1 MNKQYA
7 IFDMDGTLVDSMPYW
22 QRLGREYLMRAGVTE
37 VSTELLERIKP
48 MTMAEST
55 ALFHKE
61 LGLAGSP
68 EQIADEL
75 HAIMRGHYLHDIQLK
90 PGAAE
95 YLQALKGRGVRMCVA
110 SATVERLVE
119 ACLSRL
125 GVMDCFA
132 FLLSCDTVGAGK
144 DRPDVFLAAAE
155 RFGAKPEEIAS
166 YEDSIFA
173 VETAAKAGFYTV
185 GVYDHN
191 GADSWEA
198 LQTIADETIT
208 DWFHAAAE
216 LSDEK

>member
-1 MNKQYA
+1 MNRRFA
-7 IFDMDGTLVDSMPYW
+7 IFDMDGTLIDSMPYW

-37 VSTELLERIKP
+37 VSKELLERIKP

-55 ALFHKE
+55 EMFHRE
-61 LGLAGSP
+61 LGIPGTP

-75 HAIMRGHYLHDIQLK
+75 HAIMREHYLHDIRLK

-95 YLQALKGRGVRMCVA
+95 YVRLLKARGVRMCVA

-119 ACLSRL
+119 ACLGRL
-125 GVMDCFA
+125 GVADCFE

-155 RFGAKPEEIAS
+155 RFGVQPEEIAS

-185 GVYDHN
+185 GVYDLN
-191 GADSWEA
+191 GADSWDA
-198 LQTIADETIT
+198 LQGIADETIT
-208 DWFHAAAE
+208 DWTAAAE
-216 LSDEK
+216 AL

>member
-1 MNKQYA
+1 
-7 IFDMDGTLVDSMPYW
+7 
-22 QRLGREYLMRAGVTE
+22 
-37 VSTELLERIKP
+37 
-48 MTMAEST
+48 
-55 ALFHKE
+55 
-61 LGLAGSP
+61 
-68 EQIADEL
+68 
-75 HAIMRGHYLHDIQLK
+75 
-90 PGAAE
+90 
-95 YLQALKGRGVRMCVA
+95 MCVA

-119 ACLSRL
+119 ACLGRL
-125 GVMDCFA
+125 GVADCFE

-191 GADSWEA
+191 GADSWDA
-198 LQTIADETIT
+198 LQALADETIT

-216 LSDEK
+216 LSAEK

>member
-1 MNKQYA
+1 MNRKFA

-22 QRLGREYLMRAGVTE
+22 QRLGREYLIRAGVTE
-37 VSTELLERIKP
+37 VSQELLERIKP

-55 ALFHKE
+55 EMFYRE
-61 LGLAGSP
+61 LGLSGSP
-68 EQIADEL
+68 QQIADEL
-75 HAIMRGHYLHDIQLK
+75 NGIMSGYYRNDIQLK

-95 YLQALKGRGVRMCVA
+95 YLRALKNRGVRMCVA

-119 ACLSRL
+119 ACLGRL
-125 GVMDCFA
+125 GVADCFE

-185 GVYDHN
+185 GVYDLN
-191 GADSWEA
+191 GAHSWEA
-198 LQTIADETIT
+198 LQALADETIT

-216 LSDEK
+216 LSAEK